1 MTQMRRRV
9 LICVLICI
17 LICALICVLQAL
29 LWESNDDSNEA
40 TRLVQKEL
48 DMYGGAGAL
57 LLIKADKRLQNL
69 VLREALCHEP
79 G

>member
-1 MTQMRRRV
+1 MTGAV
-9 LICVLICI
+9 FLITSIFIPLQP
-17 LICALICVLQAL
+17 LQAL